1 MKLYNIALVLGLS
14 GLGLVQYGNTNSV
27 DALTALTPILTYDL
41 TGQAGNQASNAPT
54 TTVTGLTGNNLT
66 RGAGLTATGA
76 INSINSTGWNDL
88 GTNDFYSL
96 GFNVQSG
103 YTATIANLLVG
114 TQSSGTGPG
123 SVNVSYS
130 LNGGTETFLQSLSQ
144 ASGGNLVTSTIALN
158 SIGVINNSLSIF
170 FRAANTTAANG
181 TTVASGGTLRITN
194 FSGSTTPVTIQGNVT
209 ASATSVPFE
218 FSPMLGLGF
227 LGGAWLVT
235 KSLKKK
241 HTV

>member
-27 DALTALTPILTYDL
+27 AALTPLTPILTYDL
-41 TGQAGNQASNAPT
+41 TGQAGSQTSNSPT
-54 TTVTGLTGNNLT
+54 ATVTGLTGNNLT

-76 INSINSTGWNDL
+76 INSISSNGWNDL
-88 GTNDFYSL
+88 GTTDFYSL
-96 GFNVQSG
+96 GFTVQSG
-103 YTATIANLLVG
+103 YTATVGSLLVG

-123 SVNVSYS
+123 FVNVSYS
-130 LNGGTETFLQSLSQ
+130 LNGGTETLLQTLSQ
-144 ASGGNLVTSTIALN
+144 APTTLLTSTIALN
-158 SIGVINNSLSIF
+158 SIGAINNSLTIF
-170 FRAANTTAANG
+170 FRAANTTAAGGGSIG
-181 TTVASGGTLRITN
+181 TGGTLRITN

-218 FSPMLGLGF
+218 FSPVLGF
-227 LGGAWLVT
+227 GVLGGAWLVN
-235 KSLKKK
+235 KSLKKR